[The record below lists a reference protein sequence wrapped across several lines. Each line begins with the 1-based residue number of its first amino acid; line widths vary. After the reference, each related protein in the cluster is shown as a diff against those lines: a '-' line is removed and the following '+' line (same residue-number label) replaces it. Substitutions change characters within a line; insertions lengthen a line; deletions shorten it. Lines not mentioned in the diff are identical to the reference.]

1 MAIGVHM
8 CCAMPAVELQK
19 EIHPYEDLPLD
30 IQFELDRLDLKLAEV
45 MSFAEGYIL
54 GVTKPAG
61 EPLDIYIGGVALGS
75 GEVMPLNESLGV
87 RITAY
92 ATLGKKPVQRPEGAA
107 NAAADIA
114 TLLTTVPE
122 EFRDPEKL
130 GLWLDE
136 HVAVSVVVGR
146 AWLRLDKVLKLMIGS
161 FVELEGALRQSVEV
175 VANERVLAYGEVV
188 VRDGCYGVRIQSVA
202 THRERIAAANLPVF
216 MREHM
221 EMAFRCPR

>member
-1 MAIGVHM
+1 
-8 CCAMPAVELQK
+8 MPAVELHN

-45 MSFAEGYIL
+45 MSFTEGYIL

-92 ATLGKKPVQRPEGAA
+92 ATGGKKPAPRPEGAGNVDVGFDA
-107 NAAADIA
+107 
-114 TLLTTVPE
+114 LLDSVPE

-136 HVAVSVVVGR
+136 HVSVSVVVGR

-161 FVELEGALRQSVEV
+161 FVELEGALRQSVEI

-188 VRDGCYGVRIQSVA
+188 VRDGCYGVRIQAVA

>member
-1 MAIGVHM
+1 MAIEVHM
-8 CCAMPAVELQK
+8 CCEMPAVELQK

-92 ATLGKKPVQRPEGAA
+92 ATGGKKPAQRPEGAA

>member
-1 MAIGVHM
+1 
-8 CCAMPAVELQK
+8 MPAVELQN

-30 IQFELDRLDLKLAEV
+30 VQFELDRLDLKLAEV
-45 MSFAEGYIL
+45 MSFTEGYTL
-54 GVTKPAG
+54 GVMKPAG

-75 GEVMPLNESLGV
+75 GEVMPMNESLGV

-92 ATLGKKPVQRPEGAA
+92 AAGGKKPVPRREGPGSPD
-107 NAAADIA
+107 ADIS
-114 TLLTTVPE
+114 TVLRLVPE

-130 GLWLDE
+130 GVWLNE

-161 FVELEGALRQSVEV
+161 FVELEGAPRQAVEV
-175 VANERVLAYGEVV
+175 VANDRVLAYGEVV
-188 VRDGCYGVRIQSVA
+188 VRDGFYGVRIQSVA

-221 EMAFRCPR
+221 EMAFKCPR